1 MGLAPGQAGGYEQDG
16 EGGIIPLEAEVQ
28 DSGLARETPRVIGGR
43 RARVLAS
50 PRTFEGRGQRTT
62 VKVPGSPLL
71 PESLKLWCLHA
82 YAPT

>member
-28 DSGLARETPRVIGGR
+28 DSGLARETPHVTGGH
-43 RARVLAS
+43 RARVLVS

-62 VKVPGSPLL
+62 AKVLEPFRPSASPW
-71 PESLKLWCLHA
+71 PWQPSSS
-82 YAPT
+82 